1 MEERE
6 NYPDEEKAKYNFTNA
21 TKSIHFPN
29 GTNRHYLEEE
39 SESYIR
45 IEERQKEIITETG
58 EKILQNV
65 TLYNILGNDYFILR
79 DSMYFEGDVKISVP
93 NIRKE
98 LNDGVNSAFIF
109 ATGDINMEGINQDL
123 DEIDNI
129 VLVSQYGNINF
140 TAAGGSGEGGK
151 SSIKTIA
158 FAPNGNINIQGMVS
172 IFRVV
177 LLLTTLNPLQVLQF
191 LKDLREIRLRISA
204 LSMSTKGFDA
214 VRSVIKHLPELFD
227 DQSRIGVI
235 KYFDYADI
243 NEELVR
249 NDWRFYDNG
258 DSEERAALQ
267 SYIDSLSANTNTKR
281 VISEML

>member
-1 MEERE
+1 MDQLYVKGSTEVNGNIKYKEIYLDGNNQSLLEGSGTKTVITDEEREETESHLNTTEDGHFIDLFNYIQGDLEERE

-21 TKSIHFPN
+21 TKLIHFPD
-29 GTNRHYLEEE
+29 GTNRHDLEEE

-45 IEERQKEIITETG
+45 KEERQKEIITETG

-65 TLYNILGNDYFILR
+65 TLYNILGSDYFILR

-140 TAAGGSGEGGK
+140 TAAGGSGKGGK

-158 FAPNGNINIQGMVS
+158 FAPNGNINIQGDGIDFQGSFVANNIKSFAGSS
-172 IFRVV
+172 IF
-177 LLLTTLNPLQVLQF
+177 
-191 LKDLREIRLRISA
+191 
-204 LSMSTKGFDA
+204 KG
-214 VRSVIKHLPELFD
+214 H
-227 DQSRIGVI
+227 
-235 KYFDYADI
+235 
-243 NEELVR
+243 
-249 NDWRFYDNG
+249 
-258 DSEERAALQ
+258 
-267 SYIDSLSANTNTKR
+267 
-281 VISEML
+281 